1 MKIIISPDK
10 IRFIYHLFEVETSGE
25 KMKYSFDFEK
35 KSKIKFNINIDP
47 LGVNITSLKIVLYD
61 RKFNSIF
68 GQWFGYIAFFLNR
81 MFSSMKTDK
90 RCVSSLDRIA
100 INSEEYDII
109 IFGEEKIRK
118 FFRELKLN
126 NYQVD
131 DVIEKFESLCLE
143 EH

>member
-10 IRFIYHLFEVETSGE
+10 IRFVYHLFEIETSGK
-25 KMKYSFDFEK
+25 KMKYFFDFKK
-35 KSKIKFNINIDP
+35 KSKLKFNINIDP
-47 LGVNITSLKIVLYD
+47 LGVNITSLKIVLCD
-61 RKFNSIF
+61 RKINSLF
-68 GQWFGYIAFFLNR
+68 GQWLGYIIFFLNR
-81 MFSSMKTDK
+81 MFLFMKTDK
-90 RCVSSLDRIA
+90 SCFGDLGIIA
-100 INSEEYDII
+100 IFSCDYDVE
-109 IFGEEKIRK
+109 IFGEEKIRN